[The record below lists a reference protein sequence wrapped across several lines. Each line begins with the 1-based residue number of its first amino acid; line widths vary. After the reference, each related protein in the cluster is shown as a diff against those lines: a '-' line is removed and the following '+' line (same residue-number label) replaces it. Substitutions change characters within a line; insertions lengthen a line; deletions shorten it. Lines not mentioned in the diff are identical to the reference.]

1 MATNMCALQMAGVE
15 HILILSSMSILA
27 PASTYVLIMDTNL
40 AALYVDKYKEWFMA
54 AWAHHHLVGIKMLR
68 LLVHMLPLVVHVVM
82 HDKHESGMCGLL
94 NFGHAIGHAIE
105 ALPLVLPAI
114 TSCAHTRQA
123 ARWCC
128 NKTHPVFVVTSGIH
142 NVYALCLPLYAV
154 SCNYEHLV
162 GKALVGSGSDSGEWP
177 LIECNFIQLVQF
189 VTGRDLNRV
198 AMDGPSF
205 FVSLIAL
212 SVAEFL
218 PAKLETLITSAQ
230 TIKLHADLLLRSV
243 EFAGKMLAR
252 AHDDN
257 VLCQRFVQCHH
268 SPNVPLIALNMGY
281 AGQMSRVLC
290 PYLTPVT
297 HPLLTSAAA
306 PGQISMR
313 EIHQARA
320 LLAVRWGCCIRTSL
334 KEIATVDELLPV
346 LENPAFGGASAMI
359 PHKQTIVPLL
369 DMLSLAGGRQHRLS
383 AHRRLS
389 VQTPAFTDYHVLFI
403 GAGSTSRV
411 AMYTLY
417 TLCLQH
423 VSNYNRT
430 SAHAHA
436 LRDEFSHLF
445 HELSVAETLESVLIE
460 QGIHQMEMWTQSFA
474 SAWLMGDAVLFKVQL

>member
-1 MATNMCALQMAGVE
+1 
-15 HILILSSMSILA
+15 
-27 PASTYVLIMDTNL
+27 MDTNL

-54 AWAHHHLVGIKMLR
+54 AWAHHHL
-68 LLVHMLPLVVHVVM
+68 
-82 HDKHESGMCGLL
+82 
-94 NFGHAIGHAIE
+94 
-105 ALPLVLPAI
+105 
-114 TSCAHTRQA
+114 
-123 ARWCC
+123 
-128 NKTHPVFVVTSGIH
+128 
-142 NVYALCLPLYAV
+142 
-154 SCNYEHLV
+154 HLV

-320 LLAVRWGCCIRTSL
+320 LLAVVRAAFFLFGTLFQHSPSPAMHNAAFAAL
-334 KEIATVDELLPV
+334 GLLHSYEL
-346 LENPAFGGASAMI
+346 E
-359 PHKQTIVPLL
+359 
-369 DMLSLAGGRQHRLS
+369 
-383 AHRRLS
+383 
-389 VQTPAFTDYHVLFI
+389 
-403 GAGSTSRV
+403 
-411 AMYTLY
+411 
-417 TLCLQH
+417 
-423 VSNYNRT
+423 
-430 SAHAHA
+430 
-436 LRDEFSHLF
+436 
-445 HELSVAETLESVLIE
+445 
-460 QGIHQMEMWTQSFA
+460 
-474 SAWLMGDAVLFKVQL
+474 GDCHG